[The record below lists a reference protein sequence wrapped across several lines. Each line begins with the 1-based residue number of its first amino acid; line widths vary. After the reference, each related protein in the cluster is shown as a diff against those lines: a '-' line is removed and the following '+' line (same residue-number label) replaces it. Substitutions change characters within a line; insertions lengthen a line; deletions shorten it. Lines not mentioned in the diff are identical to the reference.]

1 MTCLHPSPL
10 PVGNIRRGRDGPYDP
25 PPAQIPA
32 CGFPAPG
39 SCRRSNATK
48 VESLDGPAASVRRL
62 AASGTCRFR
71 LCVRGMRRGSPSL
84 RPAAFPP
91 PSPPPI
97 HDRLCSRLPRYY
109 AAVRLLRPA
118 CAASPDRASHPG
130 PRPPT
135 WSWAARG
142 LPGSDVFRSS
152 VMWSST
158 PAERRRLAWQR
169 RTCCLQ
175 RFQPPWPLR
184 DQAFR
189 SSIHTPRDCCVRFVI
204 VVADDHATL
213 ATGRRA
219 TVLPGPDFHRLDHAS
234 FAWRTGKCHLAS
246 GRWPRRSS
254 PSSSASVSSRPWLA
268 EVQPPAHT
276 RNS

>member
-1 MTCLHPSPL
+1 MV
-10 PVGNIRRGRDGPYDP
+10 VGRGRDGPYGP

-158 PAERRRLAWQR
+158 PAERRRLAWAAPHMLPSAFPTASASARSGFSELNTHPTGLLCTLRHR
-169 RTCCLQ
+169 R
-175 RFQPPWPLR
+175 RR
-184 DQAFR
+184 R
-189 SSIHTPRDCCVRFVI
+189 PRNTRY
-204 VVADDHATL
+204 
-213 ATGRRA
+213 RA
-219 TVLPGPDFHRLDHAS
+219 TRYRLTRA
-234 FAWRTGKCHLAS
+234 GL
-246 GRWPRRSS
+246 
-254 PSSSASVSSRPWLA
+254 
-268 EVQPPAHT
+268 PPAGPRQLRLAH
-276 RNS
+276 